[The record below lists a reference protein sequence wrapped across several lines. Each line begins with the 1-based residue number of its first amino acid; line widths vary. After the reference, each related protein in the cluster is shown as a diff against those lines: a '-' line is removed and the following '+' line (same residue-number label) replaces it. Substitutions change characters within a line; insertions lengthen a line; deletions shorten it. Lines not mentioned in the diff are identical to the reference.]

1 MGIIT
6 YLKIGVILAL
16 ASGVVWAVWDWRD
29 SKHAATLLRM
39 QNQAQQETI
48 QYYEK
53 AQGIDKKTKEINDD
67 IKEAVKSGDRSRI
80 RTLIERL
87 RQHQRSNAQGETGA
101 PADARGHQ
109 R

>member
-1 MGIIT
+1 MGIFT
-6 YLKIGVILAL
+6 YLKIGITLAL
-16 ASGVVWAVWDWRD
+16 VSGIAWFVWDWRD
-29 SKHAATLLRM
+29 SKHAAELLQM

-53 AQGIDKKTKEINDD
+53 AQGVDQKTREINDD
-67 IKEAVKSGDRSRI
+67 IKDAVKSGDRSRI

-87 RQHQRSNAQGETGA
+87 RQHQRGDAQGEAGP
-101 PADARGHQ
+101 PADARSHQ